1 MNWKPVNL
9 DQTRCNVI
17 PWTSF
22 KQMCEMYFA
31 HSIDAPQIRA
41 VSLRIIIIGLI
52 ADACKLANIVL
63 Q

>member
-1 MNWKPVNL
+1 
-9 DQTRCNVI
+9 
-17 PWTSF
+17 
-22 KQMCEMYFA
+22 MCEMYFA